1 MTMPFASPVGRR
13 IAGTTQRTPRARFIH
28 RSLSST
34 RARVLGATNGTAGSS
49 SSRALEHF
57 ELELVGSSA
66 TRPSPSPSQS
76 HPTALSINGRG
87 TRRVST
93 SRGDHRVHSG
103 PRTAGPTSV
112 PLGDERPHHQN
123 FPNCHI
129 VSPRQR
135 GWYVYRASFFMV
147 PGFFFSLPGRGR
159 RGVGCAPRS
168 SRPDERTLSRPTP
181 LAAQPRAP
189 TRHRAS
195 LSHRT
200 LMRMPD
206 SRSHAVVS
214 RAQARA

>member
-34 RARVLGATNGTAGSS
+34 RARVLGATNGTASS

-147 PGFFFSLPGRGR
+147 PGFFFLSPEEVVAGSVVR
-159 RGVGCAPRS
+159 RDRRDPTSGPFHARPRS
-168 SRPDERTLSRPTP
+168 PRSLARPPATALPSLIERS
-181 LAAQPRAP
+181 
-189 TRHRAS
+189 
-195 LSHRT
+195 
-200 LMRMPD
+200 
-206 SRSHAVVS
+206 
-214 RAQARA
+214 